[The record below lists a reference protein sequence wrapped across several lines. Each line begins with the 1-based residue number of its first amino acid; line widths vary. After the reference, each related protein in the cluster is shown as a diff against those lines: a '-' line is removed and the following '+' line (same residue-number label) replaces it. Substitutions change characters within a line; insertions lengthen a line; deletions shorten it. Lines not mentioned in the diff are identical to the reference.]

1 MERNDRNTLIL
12 GILIILLLI
21 VGFYF
26 LLLAPI
32 RERSAQLAEER
43 EAREQQLAQ
52 LEGEVARLEEVG
64 RNAPQ
69 IERELLEI
77 SKRIPTQ
84 PEVSTFVV
92 QLEEI
97 AEAAGV
103 TQLSVQPGAP
113 EPPPGGGDFQRIPIT
128 MTFEG
133 NYEQLQDFM
142 NRLLNLV
149 RLVSVNEVVYEPVQQ
164 EGEDTVVEE
173 VEELLAVE
181 ISAEIYFQPS
191 DVPSG
196 TEPVAPEPEPVPGG
210 GTDAE

>member
-1 MERNDRNTLIL
+1 MGRNDRNIIIL
-12 GILIILLLI
+12 GVLIILLLI
-21 VGFYF
+21 VGYYF

-32 RERSAQLAEER
+32 QARMAVLVEER
-43 EAREQQLAQ
+43 ESKEQQLAQ
-52 LEGEVARLEEVG
+52 LEREVAQLEEVR

-69 IERELLEI
+69 IERELLEV

-92 QLEEI
+92 QVEEI

-103 TQLSVQPGAP
+103 TQLSIQPGAP

-133 NYEQLQDFM
+133 TYEQLQDFM

-149 RLVSVNEVVYEPVQQ
+149 RLVAVNEIVYEPVQQ
-164 EGEDTVVEE
+164 EGEETVVES

-181 ISAEIYFQPS
+181 ITAEIYFQPTE
-191 DVPSG
+191 VPSG
-196 TEPVAPEPEPVPGG
+196 PAPGAPDPESVPGSA
-210 GTDAE
+210 DDE